1 MWPTTTVT
9 TNANAATTASP
20 FQSDNFFTVG
30 TNVSEDCLYLNVFT
44 PAKTTEGPLP
54 VMVFF
59 YGGSWNQGSAMNLLY
74 WGGNL
79 VATAES
85 SGNPI
90 ILVTVNYRLNG
101 FGFLGADAMREP
113 DDGSSPYGDEG
124 SSESG
129 IIATRHYRTI
139 PHHSP
144 CPTASASPT
153 PPPPSPYLSQPATGA
168 FSTSDSASGGSM
180 RIFRAFLAIR
190 QE

>member
-1 MWPTTTVT
+1 
-9 TNANAATTASP
+9 
-20 FQSDNFFTVG
+20 
-30 TNVSEDCLYLNVFT
+30 
-44 PAKTTEGPLP
+44 
-54 VMVFF
+54 MVFF

-124 SSESG
+124 TSESG
-129 IIATRHYRTI
+129 IIATRHYRTTPLAVSYLLRHQRP
-139 PHHSP
+139 PHHRLLLPISP
-144 CPTASASPT
+144 SRQLGHSR
-153 PPPPSPYLSQPATGA
+153 PATQPSVGP
-168 FSTSDSASGGSM
+168 
-180 RIFRAFLAIR
+180 
-190 QE
+190 